1 MIRYSN
7 AQIAPKSAFAAY
19 ALCKFYKSEF
29 DFDGLPNVQPQPRH
43 LGNPAKLHVVLDP
56 GDLRAQRTNSRA
68 ALR

>member
-7 AQIAPKSAFAAY
+7 AQIVPKSAYAAY

-43 LGNPAKLHVVLDP
+43 LGNPAKLHVVLDL
-56 GDLRAQRTNSRA
+56 G
-68 ALR
+68 